1 MRIVLLMEDGFLCIR
16 GMERAGKEKQTSQSI
31 FFKVLYKTNSML
43 YCEEGNW
50 GEVSLSSTVSVKC
63 LISF

>member
-50 GEVSLSSTVSVKC
+50 GEVS
-63 LISF
+63 

>member
-31 FFKVLYKTNSML
+31 FFKVFIKQTP
-43 YCEEGNW
+43 CFIVRRET
-50 GEVSLSSTVSVKC
+50 GEKYP
-63 LISF
+63 